1 MFSSTLQKIVCALII
16 LSGAALAHSQSAPV
30 KEATGVIS
38 GKVTIKGKAAAGIV
52 ILLRTNTQN
61 SSSQVSSYKGTTDDN
76 GEYRI
81 ANVPAGNYMIAP
93 LAPALVDANGSFPPR
108 TLLVNKGETIEHIDF
123 ALVRGGVITGKIVDA
138 DGRPVIEQ
146 EVVIFAVGANQYSSM
161 TGALTDDRGV
171 YRFYGLKAGSYKVAT
186 GQGER
191 GSFSNRPIRYTQMY
205 YPAAS
210 DLDHAEVIEVS
221 EGGEAANIDITLG
234 AGLNTYSASGRI
246 VDGETGQPLAG
257 VGYGVKR
264 FISPYNTSSMS
275 TGAVSNSRG
284 EFKLGNLVPGKYA
297 VQVRSMSLPT
307 GRWRAED
314 VPFEI
319 VDEDVTGLVVQ
330 TKKGASLSGV
340 VVIEGTDD
348 KNARNELRRVTLLA
362 SSAQR
367 DGTGSSA
374 WSMISP
380 DGGFSMSGIA
390 AGPTTFQ
397 IANSSH
403 FRILRVEQN
412 GVVQSRGV
420 DIKEGEEVSGVRV
433 VVAYGNATIRG
444 SVEIING
451 PLPSGARFYVGL
463 RTIGDDLVSSSSIN
477 SAVDVDARGQF
488 VIEGVFPGT
497 YELSTTI
504 WGLDGRTVFSEK
516 KQQITVTAGSVNN
529 VTVSLEINPR
539 ATRP

>member
-1 MFSSTLQKIVCALII
+1 MFSSTLQKIGCALII
-16 LSGAALAHSQSAPV
+16 LSAAAVAHSQSVPAR
-30 KEATGVIS
+30 EATGVVS

-52 ILLRTNTQN
+52 ILLRSNTQN
-61 SSSQVSSYKGTTDDN
+61 SSQVSSYKGTTDDN

-93 LAPALVDANGSFPPR
+93 LAPALVEASGSDPLR

-123 ALVRGGVITGKIVDA
+123 ALVRGGAITGKIVDA

-146 EVVIFAVGANQYSSM
+146 EVVIFAGNTSQYSSM
-161 TGALTDDRGV
+161 RGMLTDDRGV
-171 YRFYGLKAGSYKVAT
+171 YRFYGLRAGSYKVAT

-191 GSFSNRPIRYTQMY
+191 GSFSNRPVRYTQVF

-210 DLDHAEVIEVS
+210 DLDHAEVVEVT

-234 AGLNTYSASGRI
+234 AGLSTYTASGRI

-257 VGYGVKR
+257 VAYGVKR
-264 FISPYNTSSMS
+264 FISPYSTSSMS

-307 GRWRAED
+307 SRWRAED

-319 VDEDVTGLVVQ
+319 LDEDVTGLVVQ
-330 TKKGASLSGV
+330 TKKGATVSGV
-340 VVIEGTDD
+340 VVIEGSDD
-348 KNARNELRRVTLLA
+348 KNARTELRRLSLMA
-362 SSAQR
+362 ISPQR
-367 DGTGSSA
+367 DGTGYSA

-380 DGGFSMSGIA
+380 DGGFSMYGL
-390 AGPTTFQ
+390 AGGPVTFQ

-403 FRILRVEQN
+403 FRIVRVEQN

-420 DIKEGEEVSGVRV
+420 DLKEGEDVSGVRV
-433 VVAYGNATIRG
+433 VVTYGNATIRG
-444 SVEIING
+444 SVEITNG

-463 RTIGDDLVSSSSIN
+463 RNIADDLVGSSLANSS
-477 SAVDVDARGQF
+477 VEVDARGQF
-488 VIEGVFPGT
+488 VVDGLFPGT
-497 YELSTTI
+497 YEISAAI
-504 WGLDGRTVFSEK
+504 WGQDGRTVFSEK
-516 KQQITVTAGSVNN
+516 KQQIAVTAGSVNN
-529 VTVSLEINPR
+529 VTLSMEINSKT
-539 ATRP
+539 TRP